1 MVRIVER
8 ELSQMGLMIHLHSCV
23 SSWKMIFSRIL
34 GALCESLMLQYSVDS
49 KALFWGVFCLF
60 VFHILTSQKLPVY
73 QFNWKFFFSLLVVY
87 KMPSN
92 DMSYIQWHLL
102 FNEMQF

>member
-8 ELSQMGLMIHLHSCV
+8 ELSQTGLMIHLHSCV

-49 KALFWGVFCLF
+49 KALFLGVFF
-60 VFHILTSQKLPVY
+60 FFHIYHHRNLQYT
-73 QFNWKFFFSLLVVY
+73 NWKFFFSFGG
-87 KMPSN
+87 
-92 DMSYIQWHLL
+92 I
-102 FNEMQF
+102 